1 MRYII
6 SITLL
11 LITFTGFAQTS
22 EEELAAQYFL
32 NEEYDKA
39 QILYKK
45 LHKKNPASVY
55 TYQNYLDCLLQQ
67 KLVSD
72 AEKMVAKQVKR
83 FPYKPLYIVDLG
95 YVQKLQGEDKKAEKL
110 YISAINRAVDLV
122 KSNPQ
127 GDGFAAEQLSS
138 AFLKRDEYAHAKN
151 CLTRTRKAVNSPT
164 LFAQQLIDIYKR
176 TGENEAIIDEVL
188 SVLKHDQLKL
198 PEAKAN
204 LISLVD
210 ANTKMDYLQERTAT
224 YLQKFPDLTVFDEL
238 LMWVFIQQKKFNS
251 AFRQATAM
259 DKRNKTEGKNL
270 IDLAHT
276 CLTNEAYDV
285 SIKCFD
291 KVAEFGTEGYFYM
304 ASQVGSLRAQYQKV
318 FHHGT
323 YTDADLNDLIN
334 RMNKMISVYGKNPN
348 TAQTIKE
355 LSDIYIYHKH
365 DVPKGIALLEE
376 IVNMPRLQ
384 IKKRG
389 EYKLALGDAYVMED
403 KVWDAALLY
412 GQVDKEFKEDPL
424 GQEAKFRNARLS
436 YFRGDF
442 EWATSQLDVLK
453 TATSQLIANNALELS
468 LLIKDNTGLDS
479 STDAMM
485 AFAHVQLLL
494 FQNRLDDCIK
504 ELNMLPFQYPNH
516 SLEDEIYFAKAEV
529 FEKQRQY
536 EKAEEYYLNV
546 VKYFGE
552 DILADNAL
560 YRLGLL
566 YENRL
571 NQPKK
576 ALEMYESLIFDH
588 NGSLFVV
595 DARKRYQ
602 RLKKRFPEIDESKS

>member
-1 MRYII
+1 MRYLLTV
-6 SITLL
+6 SIFLL
-11 LITFTGFAQTS
+11 TIAGFAQTS
-22 EEELAAQYFL
+22 DEELAAQYFL

-55 TYQNYLDCLLQQ
+55 TYQNYLDCFLQQ
-67 KLVSD
+67 NLVQD
-72 AEKMVAKQVKR
+72 AEKMISKQVKR
-83 FPYKPLYIVDLG
+83 FPDKPLYVVDLG
-95 YVQKLQGEDKKAEKL
+95 YVQKLLGEEKKAEKL
-110 YISAINRAVDLV
+110 YNTAINRVVELV

-127 GDGFAAEQLSS
+127 SDGFPAEQLSS
-138 AFLKRDEYAHAKN
+138 AFLKRDEYDYAKN
-151 CLTRTRKAVNSPT
+151 CLTKTRKAVNVPT

-176 TGENEAIIDEVL
+176 TGEPEALIDEVL
-188 SVLKHDQLKL
+188 AVLQQNQLKL

-204 LISLVD
+204 LIGLVD
-210 ANTKMDYLQERTAT
+210 ANTKIDYLQERCAI
-224 YLQKFPDLTVFDEL
+224 YVQKYPTLSAFDEL

-251 AFRQATAM
+251 ALRQATAM

-270 IDLAHT
+270 IELAQI
-276 CLTNEAYDV
+276 CLTNEAYDM
-285 SIKCFD
+285 SIKCYD

-318 FHHGT
+318 FHFGT

-334 RMNKMISVYGKNPN
+334 RMNTMISAYGKNPS

-365 DVPKGIALLEE
+365 DLPKGVALLEE

-389 EYKLALGDAYVMED
+389 EYKLALGDAYVMQD
-403 KVWDAALLY
+403 QVWDAALLY

-479 STDAMM
+479 STEAMM

-494 FQNRLDDCIK
+494 FQNRLEDCIK
-504 ELNMLPFQYPNH
+504 ELNMLPFKYPDH
-516 SLEDEIYFAKAEV
+516 SLEDEIYFTKAEV

-536 EKAEEYYLNV
+536 AKAEEYYHNV

-566 YENRL
+566 YEHHL

-576 ALEMYESLIFDH
+576 AIEMYESLIFNH

-595 DARKRYQ
+595 DARKRYTS
-602 RLKKRFPEIDESKS
+602 LKKRFPETEDSKS